1 MFGSIFYN
9 LWGALIAFSIYFFMT
24 FQKPLTP
31 LRIIIGSFVA
41 ALIVFFVMYL
51 VRLLITYI
59 LYTPGAT
66 QELTD
71 DEFEKT
77 ELDEDDDENQQAQN
91 TNSTVEFQ
99 DENSEDIAQVVRT
112 MMSREDEKQVNA

>member
-24 FQKPLTP
+24 FQKPFTP
-31 LRIIIGSFVA
+31 LRIIIGSFVV

-59 LYTPGAT
+59 LFTPDVNQAHTEG
-66 QELTD
+66 ELEENMS
-71 DEFEKT
+71 DEQN
-77 ELDEDDDENQQAQN
+77 DENQIKLN
-91 TNSTVEFQ
+91 KSSTVEFE
-99 DENSEDIAQVVRT
+99 DESTEDIAQVVRT
-112 MMSREDEKQVNA
+112 MMSREEEQQVNA